1 MLPML
6 AMMAPGAIQSG
17 FGLAGLLKKRKKF
30 EGTSRGRM
38 LGRQAGEGQFSSQQE
53 REMQNRLFESLIRFA
68 GEETDEIKRAA
79 FPVLEKSK
87 LAGARLLSA
96 PYRDVRAKMTDAELR
111 LQAGER
117 RASMEAGQ
125 QFGAEREQFETQE
138 DARRS
143 AATQQ
148 LAGGLTSMG
157 AAAGAKAMGLLEG
170 DWKDYA
176 AMSLLGMRPPAYF
189 RPKQATVPGPNYGE
203 LTGILPGNRK
213 NVYEWAD
220 KFGVDRSEAETLW
233 YNLRAESGK
242 EQTGQDS
249 IFGNYL
255 RKTGNI

>member
-148 LAGGLTSMG
+148 LAGGLGSMAQVGMKSMLTS
-157 AAAGAKAMGLLEG
+157 KLEG
-170 DWKDYA
+170 
-176 AMSLLGMRPPAYF
+176 MSLADMQKDPGKLLGTMADLGMQLP
-189 RPKQATVPGPNYGE
+189 YGFSS
-203 LTGILPGNRK
+203 L
-213 NVYEWAD
+213 
-220 KFGVDRSEAETLW
+220 
-233 YNLRAESGK
+233 
-242 EQTGQDS
+242 
-249 IFGNYL
+249 L
-255 RKTGNI
+255 RKQGPSIEELMEMTKPQADETPEARIERVRLMFQLLIEE